1 MISADRIHIQEDSGI
16 PSLGCSLHLF
26 PWSEVTKV
34 TYIVDFSQDGT
45 TNQRRELGVSQA
57 SVVATDRQ
65 GSTARKAKRS
75 LTFITC

>member
-1 MISADRIHIQEDSGI
+1 M

-26 PWSEVTKV
+26 PWFEVTKV
-34 TYIVDFSQDGT
+34 TYIVDCCHFSQDGT

-65 GSTARKAKRS
+65 GSMARKAGRS